1 MIEPMRILSRSAIL
15 LAMLALTAACAVSAA
30 PDDQRPTLA
39 PYIPTPQ
46 DVVDRMLEVAEV
58 TSKDTLFDLGCGDGR
73 IVITAAKKYGAHAV
87 GIDIDKDRISESKRN
102 ARNAGVSSLVRF
114 EQGDILNADVSGATV
129 VTLYLVSSANLK
141 LRPLLTKQ
149 LRPGSRIVSHAFGM
163 GDWPPDKTDRFTDSR
178 GDERVIYLWRTDGK
192 VRTNN

>member
-1 MIEPMRILSRSAIL
+1 MRTLFRSAIL
-15 LAMLALTAACAVSAA
+15 LAMLAGSAACAVSAA

-149 LRPGSRIVSHAFGM
+149 LQPGSRIVSHAFGM

-192 VRTNN
+192 VRTN